1 MANKFVNNNIE
12 DYQKYLNNPV
22 DHSLLLYRIKQNEI
36 KDAICN
42 LKNSNSSGYD
52 EITTKFVKL
61 SSPILIP
68 ALEKILNL
76 SLSSGI
82 YPSNLKTAKVIPI
95 YKKGDSKSINNYRPI
110 SILSTLNKIFEKI
123 LYARLVNYIEKFDLF
138 YKYQFGFRT
147 NHSTEHA
154 LIEIV
159 DQIRLSIDK
168 NQLTCGIFIDL
179 SKAFDTVDHNILI
192 NKLDHYGIRG
202 NALNLFRSY
211 LSNRK
216 QYTVIE
222 NNKSQTN
229 NINCGVPQGSVLG
242 PLFFLLFINDL
253 PNCCPTG
260 KVRIFA
266 DDTNVFFSQ

>member
-1 MANKFVNNNIE
+1 MNNS
-12 DYQKYLNNPV
+12 V

-123 LYARLVNYIEKFDLF
+123 LYARLVNYIE
-138 YKYQFGFRT
+138 
-147 NHSTEHA
+147 
-154 LIEIV
+154 
-159 DQIRLSIDK
+159 
-168 NQLTCGIFIDL
+168 
-179 SKAFDTVDHNILI
+179 
-192 NKLDHYGIRG
+192 
-202 NALNLFRSY
+202 
-211 LSNRK
+211 
-216 QYTVIE
+216 
-222 NNKSQTN
+222 
-229 NINCGVPQGSVLG
+229 
-242 PLFFLLFINDL
+242 
-253 PNCCPTG
+253 
-260 KVRIFA
+260 
-266 DDTNVFFSQ
+266 

>member
-1 MANKFVNNNIE
+1 MISETFNEFFCNIGSKLANKFSNNNIE
-12 DYQKYLNNPV
+12 AYKTYLNHPA
-22 DHSLLLYRIKQNEI
+22 DQSLLLYRINKEEI
-36 KDAICN
+36 KDAISQ

-52 EITTKFVKL
+52 EITSKFVKI
-61 SSPILIP
+61 SSQILIP
-68 ALEKILNL
+68 ALEKVLNL
-76 SLSSGI
+76 SISSGI

-95 YKKGDSKSINNYRPI
+95 FKNGDSKSINNYRPI

-168 NQLTCGIFIDL
+168 DQLTCGIFIDL
-179 SKAFDTVDHNILI
+179 SKAFDTVNHDILLA
-192 NKLDHYGIRG
+192 KLDHYGIRG

-211 LSNRK
+211 LSDSK

-222 NNKSQTN
+222 N
-229 NINCGVPQGSVLG
+229 IN
-242 PLFFLLFINDL
+242 
-253 PNCCPTG
+253 
-260 KVRIFA
+260 
-266 DDTNVFFSQ
+266 